1 MHISECKAVLQ
12 DVDNSRFAGLT
23 DATPYAPKTLLSF
36 GFDMTD
42 HALSPLDQAHAHRL
56 AGDTPAA
63 LRLGIAC
70 AHTAPDAPG
79 PIALIARVLVDEG
92 RTMIGP
98 EIAARLVDACIRR
111 GDLPAAVIASQIALD
126 AGEDHTP
133 LLKQIADAFGK
144 GSPRLSDAAPK
155 PPPFP
160 KLNAMPPALA
170 KLAGDELFGQAEVVL
185 TKYLNANDPVAN
197 DTKLPTLS
205 LFSALAPAALARL
218 LKTVRIDDVSG
229 GDEIVR
235 QGDQGREAFVVARGL
250 LRVVRLQGA
259 DETVLAQ
266 LGPGAI
272 LGEMAL
278 MSSAPRSASVQ
289 ALEPAQLLVLD
300 REQLERAAQQAPELS
315 KELAAFCH
323 QRMQQNLIRQAR
335 VFAGLRLPERTEL
348 LASLESRFFERGEL
362 LIARGQEAERVL
374 LIASGAVSVSI
385 PEGGD
390 VLVLATL
397 GAGEVVGEMSMIL
410 RRPSPSD
417 ARALHPTLTFE
428 IRRDRLRELTRK
440 YPGLLVELYDLATRR
455 DDEVRAATEH
465 DIMDVDDV
473 ILV

>member
-1 MHISECKAVLQ
+1 
-12 DVDNSRFAGLT
+12 
-23 DATPYAPKTLLSF
+23 
-36 GFDMTD
+36 MTD
-42 HALSPLDQAHAHRL
+42 HALSPLDQAHAYRL

-79 PIALIARVLVDEG
+79 PIALLARVLVDEG

-133 LLKQIADAFGK
+133 LLTQIAEAFGK
-144 GSPRLSDAAPK
+144 GSPRLGEATPK

-160 KLNAMPPALA
+160 NLSAMPPALA
-170 KLAGDELFGQAEVVL
+170 KLSGDELFAQAEVSL
-185 TKYLNANDPVAN
+185 AKYLSGNDSVPP

-205 LFSALAPAALARL
+205 LFSALAPAALAKL
-218 LKTVRIDDVSG
+218 LKAIRIDEVSG

-235 QGDQGREAFVVARGL
+235 QGDQGKEAFIVARGL

-278 MSSAPRSASVQ
+278 LSSAPRSASVQ
-289 ALEPAQLLVLD
+289 ALEPAQLLVLE

-315 KELAAFCH
+315 KELASFCH

-335 VFAGLRLPERTEL
+335 VFSALRPAERAEL
-348 LASLESRFFERGEL
+348 LGSLESRIFEAGEL

-374 LIASGAVSVSI
+374 LIASGSVSVSI

-397 GAGEVVGEMSMIL
+397 GAGDVVGEISMLL
-410 RRPSPSD
+410 RRPSPAD
-417 ARALHPTLTFE
+417 MRALYPTLTFE
-428 IRRDRLRELTRK
+428 ITRDQLRDLMRK

-455 DDEVRAATEH
+455 DDEVRAAAEH
-465 DIMDVDDV
+465 DVLDAEDV